1 MKCFNPIKAKRDDTG
16 SIIFTSD
23 ESQGI
28 HEVEIPCGQCMG
40 CRIRKAQEWA
50 TRMLHEKQF
59 HEESIFITLTY
70 NDENLPIDRS
80 LQYDDVTRFIKR
92 ARKTLDKKIQYY
104 YSGEYGEETLRP
116 HYHMILYGTE
126 FNEKIKYHGKENIV
140 EHLFT
145 NDHGNKVYTSTL
157 LDELWGLG
165 NCNFG
170 SVTYDSCMYVA
181 KYTTKKINGDL
192 SDEHYSRFNPDTGEV
207 WQVKKEEARMSR
219 KPAIGYSWLAKY
231 YKDTLRDDY
240 IVIGNKK
247 VTVPQYYIKK
257 IRSDLEKSLIDPTY
271 EHPFKDI
278 TLEDLDNLKEN
289 RENNTKP
296 IDRIELNREYQV
308 KLNRHKNYVSSEGTK
323 TKVNPFDEFVMNYK
337 KQEIEDYHFYSK
349 EQKR

>member
-1 MKCFNPIKAKRDDTG
+1 
-16 SIIFTSD
+16 
-23 ESQGI
+23 
-28 HEVEIPCGQCMG
+28 
-40 CRIRKAQEWA
+40 
-50 TRMLHEKQF
+50 
-59 HEESIFITLTY
+59 
-70 NDENLPIDRS
+70 
-80 LQYDDVTRFIKR
+80 
-92 ARKTLDKKIQYY
+92 
-104 YSGEYGEETLRP
+104 
-116 HYHMILYGTE
+116 MILYGTE

-192 SDEHYSRFNPDTGEV
+192 SEEHYSRFNSETGEI

-219 KPAIGYSWLAKY
+219 KPAIGKRWIEKY
-231 YKDTLRDDY
+231 YKDTIRDDY
-240 IVIGNKK
+240 IVINNKK
-247 VTVPQYYIKK
+247 VTIPQYYLKWV
-257 IRSDLEKSLIDPTY
+257 EKNYPEEYLRI
-271 EHPFKDI
+271 
-278 TLEDLDNLKEN
+278 KEN

-296 IDRIELNREYQV
+296 IDRIELNREYYV

-337 KQEIEDYHFYSK
+337 KQEIEDYHFYLK
-349 EQKR
+349 EQDR